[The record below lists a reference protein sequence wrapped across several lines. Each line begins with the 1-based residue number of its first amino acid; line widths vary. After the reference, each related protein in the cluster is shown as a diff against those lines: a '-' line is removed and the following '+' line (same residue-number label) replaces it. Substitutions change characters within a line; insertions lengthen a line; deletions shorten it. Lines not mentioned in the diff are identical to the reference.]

1 MKKLASVSL
10 FSVAIL
16 FAACSS
22 GSSTTSSDSSGTSGS
37 SGNSGSSASSGD
49 PCAAFSNN
57 TDGTKWGFAGCQL
70 STAQEQWAKNGDAT
84 VTQEQ
89 IDKLT
94 GYLTSMETYSQN
106 ISASSSA
113 SAECKS
119 SATAWTASVTAA
131 LAYWPTTVGKT
142 WSSAVQSAP
151 GTPDSASAGDISNC

>member
-1 MKKLASVSL
+1 MKKLVSGSL

-22 GSSTTSSDSSGTSGS
+22 GSSTASSDSSNTSGS
-37 SGNSGSSASSGD
+37 STSSGD

-57 TDGTKWGFAGCQL
+57 SDGTKWGFAGCQL
-70 STAQEQWAKNGDAT
+70 STAQEQWAKSGDGT

-142 WSSAVQSAP
+142 WSSAEQSAP
-151 GTPDSASAGDISNC
+151 GTPDSATVGDISGC

>member
-1 MKKLASVSL
+1 MKKLASISL

-22 GSSTTSSDSSGTSGS
+22 GSSTASSDSSNTSGS
-37 SGNSGSSASSGD
+37 STSSGD

-57 TDGTKWGFAGCQL
+57 SDGTKWGFAGCQL
-70 STAQEQWAKNGDAT
+70 STAQEQWAKSGDGT

-142 WSSAVQSAP
+142 WSTAEQSAP
-151 GTPDSASAGDISNC
+151 GTPDSATVGDISGC

>member
-1 MKKLASVSL
+1 MKKLASISL
-10 FSVAIL
+10 FSVALL

-22 GSSTTSSDSSGTSGS
+22 GSSTASSDSSNTSGS
-37 SGNSGSSASSGD
+37 STSSGD

-57 TDGTKWGFAGCQL
+57 SDGTKWGFAGCQL

-89 IDKLT
+89 IDKVT

-142 WSSAVQSAP
+142 WSTAEQSAP
-151 GTPDSASAGDISNC
+151 GTPDSATVGDISGC

>member
-10 FSVAIL
+10 FSVALL

-22 GSSTTSSDSSGTSGS
+22 GSSTASSDSSNTSGS
-37 SGNSGSSASSGD
+37 STSSGD

-57 TDGTKWGFAGCQL
+57 SDGTKWGFAGCQL
-70 STAQEQWAKNGDAT
+70 STAQEQWAKSGDGT

-142 WSSAVQSAP
+142 WSSAEQSAP
-151 GTPDSASAGDISNC
+151 GTPDSATVGDISGC

>member
-1 MKKLASVSL
+1 MKKLASISLVSL
-10 FSVAIL
+10 ALL

-22 GSSTTSSDSSGTSGS
+22 GSSTASSDSSNTSGS
-37 SGNSGSSASSGD
+37 STSSGD

-57 TDGTKWGFAGCQL
+57 SDGTKWGFAGCQL
-70 STAQEQWAKNGDAT
+70 STAQEQWAKSGDGT

-142 WSSAVQSAP
+142 WSTAEQSAP
-151 GTPDSASAGDISNC
+151 GTPDSATVGDISGC

>member
-22 GSSTTSSDSSGTSGS
+22 GSSTSSSGSPSSSGS
-37 SGNSGSSASSGD
+37 STSSGD

-57 TDGTKWGFAGCQL
+57 SDGTKWGFAGCQL

-89 IDKLT
+89 IDKVT

-113 SAECKS
+113 TAECKS

-142 WSSAVQSAP
+142 WSSAEQSAP
-151 GTPDSASAGDISNC
+151 GTPDSATVGDISGC

>member
-22 GSSTTSSDSSGTSGS
+22 GSSTASSDSSGTSGS
-37 SGNSGSSASSGD
+37 STSSGD

-57 TDGTKWGFAGCQL
+57 SDGTKWGFAGCQL
-70 STAQEQWAKNGDAT
+70 STAQEQWAKSGDGT

-142 WSSAVQSAP
+142 WSTAEQSAP
-151 GTPDSASAGDISNC
+151 GTPDSATVGDISGC

>member
-1 MKKLASVSL
+1 MKKLASVSV

-22 GSSTTSSDSSGTSGS
+22 GSSTASSESSTTSGS
-37 SGNSGSSASSGD
+37 STSSGD

-57 TDGTKWGFAGCQL
+57 SDGTKWGFAGCQL
-70 STAQEQWAKNGDAT
+70 STAQEQWAKSGDGT

-142 WSSAVQSAP
+142 WSTAEQSAP
-151 GTPDSASAGDISNC
+151 GTPDSATVGDISGC

>member
-1 MKKLASVSL
+1 MKKLASISL
-10 FSVAIL
+10 FSLALL

-22 GSSTTSSDSSGTSGS
+22 GSSTSSSGSPSSSGS
-37 SGNSGSSASSGD
+37 STSSGD

-57 TDGTKWGFAGCQL
+57 SDGTKWGFAGCQL
-70 STAQEQWAKNGDAT
+70 STAQEQWAKSGDGT

-142 WSSAVQSAP
+142 WSTAEQSAP
-151 GTPDSASAGDISNC
+151 GTPDSATVGDISGC

>member
-1 MKKLASVSL
+1 MKKLVSGSL

-22 GSSTTSSDSSGTSGS
+22 GSSTASSDSSNTSGS
-37 SGNSGSSASSGD
+37 STSSGD

-57 TDGTKWGFAGCQL
+57 SDGTKWGFAGFQL

-89 IDKLT
+89 IDKVT

-142 WSSAVQSAP
+142 WSTAEQSAP
-151 GTPDSASAGDISNC
+151 GTPDSATVGDISGC

>member
-1 MKKLASVSL
+1 MKKLASISL
-10 FSVAIL
+10 FSVALL

-22 GSSTTSSDSSGTSGS
+22 GSSTASSDSSNTSGS
-37 SGNSGSSASSGD
+37 STSSGD

-57 TDGTKWGFAGCQL
+57 SDGTKWGFAGCQL
-70 STAQEQWAKNGDAT
+70 STAQEQWAKSGDGT

-142 WSSAVQSAP
+142 WSTAEQSAP
-151 GTPDSASAGDISNC
+151 GTPDSATVGDISGC

>member
-1 MKKLASVSL
+1 MKKLASISLVSL
-10 FSVAIL
+10 ALL

-22 GSSTTSSDSSGTSGS
+22 GSSTSSSGSPSSSGS
-37 SGNSGSSASSGD
+37 STSSGD

-57 TDGTKWGFAGCQL
+57 SDGTKWGFAGCQL

-89 IDKLT
+89 IDKVT

-113 SAECKS
+113 TAECKS

-142 WSSAVQSAP
+142 WSTAEQSAP
-151 GTPDSASAGDISNC
+151 GTPDSATVGDISGC

>member
-1 MKKLASVSL
+1 MKKLVSGSL

-22 GSSTTSSDSSGTSGS
+22 GSSTASSDSSNTSGS
-37 SGNSGSSASSGD
+37 STSSGD

-57 TDGTKWGFAGCQL
+57 SDGTKWGFAGCQL
-70 STAQEQWAKNGDAT
+70 STAQEQWAKSGDGT

-142 WSSAVQSAP
+142 WSTAEQSAP
-151 GTPDSASAGDISNC
+151 GTPDSATVGDISGC

>member
-1 MKKLASVSL
+1 MKKLVSGSL

-22 GSSTTSSDSSGTSGS
+22 GSSTASSDSSTTSGS
-37 SGNSGSSASSGD
+37 STSSGD

-57 TDGTKWGFAGCQL
+57 SDGTKWGFAGCQL
-70 STAQEQWAKNGDAT
+70 STAQEQWAKSGDGT

-142 WSSAVQSAP
+142 WSTAEQSAP
-151 GTPDSASAGDISNC
+151 GTPDSATVGDISGC

>member
-1 MKKLASVSL
+1 MKKLVSGSL

-22 GSSTTSSDSSGTSGS
+22 GSSTASSDSSNTSGS
-37 SGNSGSSASSGD
+37 STSSGD

-57 TDGTKWGFAGCQL
+57 SDGTKWGFAGCQL
-70 STAQEQWAKNGDAT
+70 STAQEQWAKSGDGT

-142 WSSAVQSAP
+142 WSTAEQSAP
-151 GTPDSASAGDISNC
+151 GTPDSATVGDISSC

>member
-22 GSSTTSSDSSGTSGS
+22 GSSTASSDSSNTSGS
-37 SGNSGSSASSGD
+37 STSSGD

-57 TDGTKWGFAGCQL
+57 SDGTKWGFAGCQL
-70 STAQEQWAKNGDAT
+70 STAQQQWAKSGDGT

-142 WSSAVQSAP
+142 WSSAEQSAP
-151 GTPDSASAGDISNC
+151 GTPDSATVGDISGC

>member
-1 MKKLASVSL
+1 MKKLASISL
-10 FSVAIL
+10 FSVALL

-22 GSSTTSSDSSGTSGS
+22 GSSTASSDSSNTSGS
-37 SGNSGSSASSGD
+37 STSSGD

-57 TDGTKWGFAGCQL
+57 SDGTKWGFAGCQL

-89 IDKLT
+89 IDKVT

-151 GTPDSASAGDISNC
+151 GTPDSATVGDISGC

>member
-10 FSVAIL
+10 FSVALL

-22 GSSTTSSDSSGTSGS
+22 GSSTASSDSSNTSGS
-37 SGNSGSSASSGD
+37 STSSGD

-57 TDGTKWGFAGCQL
+57 SDGTKWGFAGCQL

-89 IDKLT
+89 IDKVT

-151 GTPDSASAGDISNC
+151 GTPDSATVGDISGC

>member
-22 GSSTTSSDSSGTSGS
+22 ASSTTSSESSTTSGS
-37 SGNSGSSASSGD
+37 STSSGD

-57 TDGTKWGFAGCQL
+57 SDGTKWGFAGCQF
-70 STAQEQWAKNGDAT
+70 STTQEQLAQNGDAT
-84 VTQEQ
+84 VTQEEV
-89 IDKLT
+89 DKLA

-113 SAECKS
+113 SEECKS
-119 SATAWTASVTAA
+119 AATAWTASVASSLT
-131 LAYWPTTVGKT
+131 YWPTTVGMT
-142 WSSAVQSAP
+142 WSSAVQGAP
-151 GTPDSASAGDISNC
+151 AAPDSATVGDISGC

>member
-1 MKKLASVSL
+1 MKKLASISL
-10 FSVAIL
+10 FSVALL

-22 GSSTTSSDSSGTSGS
+22 GSSTASSDSSNTSGS
-37 SGNSGSSASSGD
+37 STSSGD

-57 TDGTKWGFAGCQL
+57 SDGTKWGFAGCQL

-89 IDKLT
+89 IDKVT

-142 WSSAVQSAP
+142 WSSAEQSAP
-151 GTPDSASAGDISNC
+151 GTPDSATVGDISGC

>member
-1 MKKLASVSL
+1 MKKLASISLVSL
-10 FSVAIL
+10 AIL

-22 GSSTTSSDSSGTSGS
+22 GSSTASSDSSNTSGS
-37 SGNSGSSASSGD
+37 STSSGD

-57 TDGTKWGFAGCQL
+57 SDGTKWGFAGCQL
-70 STAQEQWAKNGDAT
+70 STAQEQWAKSGDGT

-142 WSSAVQSAP
+142 WSTAEQSAP
-151 GTPDSASAGDISNC
+151 GTPDSATVGDISGC

>member
-1 MKKLASVSL
+1 MKKLASISL
-10 FSVAIL
+10 FSVALL

-22 GSSTTSSDSSGTSGS
+22 GSSTSSSGSPSSSGS
-37 SGNSGSSASSGD
+37 STSSGD

-57 TDGTKWGFAGCQL
+57 SDGTKWGFAGCQL

-89 IDKLT
+89 IDKVT

-113 SAECKS
+113 TAECKS

-131 LAYWPTTVGKT
+131 LAYWPTTVGMT
-142 WSSAVQSAP
+142 WSSAVKGAP
-151 GTPDSASAGDISNC
+151 ASPDSATVGDISSC

>member
-22 GSSTTSSDSSGTSGS
+22 GSSTASSDSSNTSGS
-37 SGNSGSSASSGD
+37 STSSGD

-57 TDGTKWGFAGCQL
+57 SDGTKWGFAGCQL

-89 IDKLT
+89 IDKVT

-151 GTPDSASAGDISNC
+151 GTPDSATVGDISGC

>member
-1 MKKLASVSL
+1 MKKLASISL
-10 FSVAIL
+10 FSVALL

-22 GSSTTSSDSSGTSGS
+22 GSSTASSDSSNTSGS
-37 SGNSGSSASSGD
+37 STSSGD

-57 TDGTKWGFAGCQL
+57 SDGTKWGFAGCQL
-70 STAQEQWAKNGDAT
+70 STAQEQWAKSGDGT

-151 GTPDSASAGDISNC
+151 GTPDSATVGDISGC